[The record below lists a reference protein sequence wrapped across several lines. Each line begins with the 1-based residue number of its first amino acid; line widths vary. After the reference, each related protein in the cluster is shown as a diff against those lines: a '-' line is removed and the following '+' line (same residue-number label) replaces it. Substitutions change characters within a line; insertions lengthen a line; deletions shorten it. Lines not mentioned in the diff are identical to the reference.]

1 MKQRLLSC
9 GAPYS
14 TWERERK
21 RARIWMSIHWSFSQS
36 TVSTVLKFCFNS
48 HHTFL
53 RSEILE
59 GKVGS
64 TTWAKFREVFV
75 SAKTAFKFFFWD
87 QNRSKIW
94 PSKNCIAFSLG
105 IHAQKNDF
113 SRQKIAYESV
123 PDMKCA
129 AVLPKNNQQLV
140 AIESMN
146 KDRWSYRDGIV
157 LSARPKQVINIWAP
171 KWKQKLRTEKQ

>member
-1 MKQRLLSC
+1 M
-9 GAPYS
+9 AVP
-14 TWERERK
+14 
-21 RARIWMSIHWSFSQS
+21 
-36 TVSTVLKFCFNS
+36 KFCINS
-48 HHTFL
+48 LHTL

-59 GKVGS
+59 GGGGGVYDLSKIQGEGL
-64 TTWAKFREVFV
+64 FRQ
-75 SAKTAFKFFFWD
+75 KTPFKKFFFTRID
-87 QNRSKIW
+87 LKYDHQRIFNFIT
-94 PSKNCIAFSLG
+94 FSLG